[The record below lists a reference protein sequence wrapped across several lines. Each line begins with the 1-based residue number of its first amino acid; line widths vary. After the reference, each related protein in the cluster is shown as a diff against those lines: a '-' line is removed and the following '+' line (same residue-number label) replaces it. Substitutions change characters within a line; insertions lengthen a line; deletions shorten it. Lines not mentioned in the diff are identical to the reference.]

1 MTPATGGRAGP
12 RAEAQAQ
19 AQAQA
24 QAAPAGPR
32 WRHPD
37 GRPDLGRLVGIGLL
51 GVLLAVVVNVVLA
64 RVVAALLHPPPG
76 FVPLRGSSVV
86 FLTVA
91 ATAAGVALF
100 LVLVIT
106 TNRPGRRFRVA
117 AYGTAL
123 LTCLS
128 PISLALSDPPR
139 VPGATWP
146 LVLAVLPLH
155 VAPAAILA
163 ELLARRG
170 WPEG

>member
-1 MTPATGGRAGP
+1 MGRADAHG
-12 RAEAQAQ
+12 EA
-19 AQAQA
+19 
-24 QAAPAGPR
+24 AAPAGPR

-51 GVLLAVVVNVVLA
+51 GVLLAVVANVVLA
-64 RVVAALLHPPPG
+64 RVAAALLQPPPG
-76 FVPLRGSSVV
+76 FLPLRGSSVV

-106 TNRPGRRFRVA
+106 TARPGHWFRVA

-146 LVLAVLPLH
+146 LVLGVLPLH
-155 VAPAAILA
+155 LAPAAILA
-163 ELLARRG
+163 ELLARKG